1 MIEEIDHQ
9 NFLPMN
15 NERINENIIV
25 KLSFEFALQIIQYT
39 ECLEGN
45 RKFVLANQLL
55 KSGSSIGADIW

>member
-1 MIEEIDHQ
+1 MIGEIDHQ

-39 ECLEGN
+39 EILEEKRN
-45 RKFVLANQLL
+45 L
-55 KSGSSIGADIW
+55 S